1 MNQKAA
7 AGCQRPPG
15 RGLARR
21 KTADIANKPRAFSL
35 PKKGNMH
42 KITEVSQ
49 TEQSEHLKRVEEF
62 RAEDWLPAGIGTI
75 QNHQTELP
83 RIAKNKIL
91 VAEIE
96 KRLPKLPTRHDLYK
110 ADAREMAF
118 LKTNSVHLVVTSP
131 PYWTLKKY
139 RDHPDQLG
147 DIENYT
153 AFLDELD
160 KVWSWCYQALTPGGR
175 LVCVVGDV
183 CLSRRKN
190 RGEHTVIPLHASIQE
205 RCRALGFSNLAPIIW
220 HKIANAQYE
229 AEGNGCG
236 FLGKPYEPNAVIKND
251 IEFILMERKSGGYRS
266 PSVATRILSV
276 VPAEAHKLWFQ
287 QIWTG
292 VTGAS
297 TKQHPAPYPMELAER
312 LVRMFSFVGDTVLD
326 PFMGTGTTN
335 AAAGLWGRN
344 SVGVEVD
351 PEYFELGTQR
361 ISKAL
366 HGHSAGIIVSHDMA
380 RRGGETCSTSEKSSA
395 LLSATSGKCGKG
407 SKTSRAAKAEEKTQA
422 TGLL

>member
-1 MNQKAA
+1 M
-7 AGCQRPPG
+7 
-15 RGLARR
+15 
-21 KTADIANKPRAFSL
+21 
-35 PKKGNMH
+35 KGNMH
-42 KITEVSQ
+42 RISKASQ
-49 TEQSEHLKRVEEF
+49 VEQSEHLKRAEEF

-83 RIAKNKIL
+83 RIAKDKTL
-91 VAEIE
+91 VTEIE
-96 KRLPKLPTRHDLYK
+96 KRLPSLPTRHDLYK

-118 LKTNSVHLVVTSP
+118 LKGNSVHLVVTSP

-139 RDHPDQLG
+139 PDHPNQLG
-147 DIENYT
+147 NIEKYT

-160 KVWSWCYQALTPGGR
+160 KVWIWCYQALVPGGR

-205 RCRALGFSNLAPIIW
+205 RCLKLGFSNLAPIIW

-251 IEFILMERKSGGYRS
+251 IEFILMERKPGGYRS
-266 PSVATRILSV
+266 PSVATRVLSV
-276 VPAEAHKLWFQ
+276 IPAEAHKLWFQ

-297 TKQHPAPYPMELAER
+297 TKQHPAPYPIELAER

-326 PFMGTGTTN
+326 PFMGTGTTS

-351 PEYFELGTQR
+351 PEYFEMGAQR

-366 HGHSAGIIVSHDMA
+366 HGHSAGVVVSHHVA
-380 RRGGETCSTSEKSSA
+380 RGEEGTCSTSEKN
-395 LLSATSGKCGKG
+395 LTLPYVTSGKCGKG
-407 SKTSRAAKAEEKTQA
+407 SKTSRGPQPEEKTQA
-422 TGLL
+422 TCLL